1 MALSTTEAEYMAITE
16 AVKEALWMKGILS
29 ALGFKQH
36 QVIIHSDSQSALHLA
51 KHQVFHERSKH
62 IDVKLH
68 FVRDIVNKGEVKI
81 EKVSTEDNP
90 ADMMTK
96 PLPSNK
102 FSHCLRLVNIG
113 SCGFEE

>member
-1 MALSTTEAEYMAITE
+1 MCSSFVSE
-16 AVKEALWMKGILS
+16 
-29 ALGFKQH
+29 LGFNQS
-36 QVIIHSDSQSALHLA
+36 QVTIHSYSQSALHLA

-68 FVRDIVNKGEVKI
+68 FVRDIVSKGEVKI

-96 PLPSNK
+96 PLSSNK

-113 SCGFEE
+113 ICGFEE